1 MTNPVPQTDAVF
13 LKHFAQLIAFLVLVC
28 VLLIALGAYIYSDHP
43 SPENPG
49 AAKVTNQRIAPVG
62 AVYAGDTGA
71 AAIAAAAEAA
81 KAAAASQVAYDGTLD
96 GSVIYGNLCYACHDS
111 GAGGAL
117 KISDKAIWA
126 PRLAEGVETLVRHAI
141 EGYTG
146 SNGMMPAKGG
156 NPALTDEQVKATV
169 EWMISQVQ

>member
-49 AAKVTNQRIAPVG
+49 AAKVTDQRIAPVG

-81 KAAAASQVAYDGTLD
+81 KSAAASEVAYDGTLD
-96 GSVIYGNLCYACHDS
+96 GSVIYGNLCHACHDS
-111 GAGGAL
+111 GAGGSPKL
-117 KISDKAIWA
+117 SDKAVWA
-126 PRLAEGVETLVRHAI
+126 PRIAQGEETLLKHAI
-141 EGYTG
+141 EGFSG
-146 SNGMMPAKGG
+146 SAGMMPAKGG
-156 NPALTDEQVKATV
+156 NPALSDEQVKATV
-169 EWMISQVQ
+169 DWMITQVQ